1 MSVVFGLSPLL
12 TVSRSSSVYRSFSAL
27 AALIQF
33 SHSYAHLSS
42 CSDVYASFAA
52 DGCIFQLES
61 LARSLG
67 DTCVE
72 KEYLLAL
79 VDLGRAAFKT
89 VNNAKQSYDGT
100 AMRAELLDA
109 ISLQQQYV
117 PSPPTQS
124 YLILFLSRAHNG
136 GSLASVGKASIV
148 FAKAYASLRLPPHSL
163 RSCCTVETVYFALI
177 FLIHSL
183 NMLYL
188 EGDNTRCQKLALRQL
203 FLSTLYDWFSAISD
217 RLLFTLSYG
226 REGLSTVC
234 AVELLRSPFYLY
246 VSPHI
251 PTLPSD
257 EMNH

>member
-12 TVSRSSSVYRSFSAL
+12 TVRRSSSVYRSFSAL

-79 VDLGRAAFKT
+79 VDLGRAAFIAAAGQT
-89 VNNAKQSYDGT
+89 YDGT
-100 AMRAELLDA
+100 VMRAELLDA
-109 ISLQQQYV
+109 VHLQQYV

-124 YLILFLSRAHNG
+124 
-136 GSLASVGKASIV
+136 
-148 FAKAYASLRLPPHSL
+148 
-163 RSCCTVETVYFALI
+163 
-177 FLIHSL
+177 
-183 NMLYL
+183 
-188 EGDNTRCQKLALRQL
+188 
-203 FLSTLYDWFSAISD
+203 
-217 RLLFTLSYG
+217 
-226 REGLSTVC
+226 
-234 AVELLRSPFYLY
+234 
-246 VSPHI
+246 
-251 PTLPSD
+251 
-257 EMNH
+257 